1 MTGDAPSVG
10 LIGLG
15 GIGGAYAA
23 QALDNHCRLSV
34 ICDPGRKARYEAAT
48 FKVNGSPYQFHFVD
62 SQSGAGVLDLIL
74 VAVKFHQLE
83 AAIDSLRPFVG
94 RQTII
99 VSLLNGI
106 TSEELLAAAIPSTNV
121 VHAVVVGTDGQ
132 KNGYEFSYS
141 HKGKIVLGVLPS
153 TRRQLLERTVS
164 ILKTTGIHFETP
176 PDMEY
181 ALWWKFMV
189 NVGINHTAAIL
200 RAPYR
205 HFQTEGPAREIARA
219 GMREV
224 IQIANR
230 KGINLT
236 ESDIDKLFDILA
248 TFSGDNKVSML
259 QDIEAGRTT
268 EVEILAGEVL
278 RLGRQLGIDTPVS
291 HFYYHAIRHL
301 EQN

>member
-1 MTGDAPSVG
+1 M
-10 LIGLG
+10 
-15 GIGGAYAA
+15 
-23 QALDNHCRLSV
+23 
-34 ICDPGRKARYEAAT
+34 
-48 FKVNGSPYQFHFVD
+48 
-62 SQSGAGVLDLIL
+62 
-74 VAVKFHQLE
+74 
-83 AAIDSLRPFVG
+83 
-94 RQTII
+94 
-99 VSLLNGI
+99 
-106 TSEELLAAAIPSTNV
+106 
-121 VHAVVVGTDGQ
+121 VGTDGQ

-176 PDMEY
+176 PDIEY

-259 QDIEAGRTT
+259 QTLKPAGPPRLKSSPERYSDLAGNWALILPLATSIIMLSDTWNKTRFPVYLSMRTT
-268 EVEILAGEVL
+268 
-278 RLGRQLGIDTPVS
+278 LGVNDPSTS
-291 HFYYHAIRHL
+291 TNFC
-301 EQN
+301 